1 MTRGLNVKWVIYQ
14 PYHGENSSTT
24 EIAHNN
30 SKRKSVNKVDD
41 HGGTARK
48 SFKCKFCGRVFKVA
62 MHFTRH
68 IRLHNNKSNFT
79 CQHCGKVCK
88 NEETF
93 KHHIAL
99 HLPDDKK
106 PHQCEHCSKGFVTS
120 TSLKKHLPDFL
131 KFGQKITRTGNTA
144 KYAGPGVRYTFLFR
158 VKHNKGQCS
167 VAAELKI
174 QVLLFLKA
182 TCFLWS
188 TIYASNISL

>member
-1 MTRGLNVKWVIYQ
+1 MELLCTHMRDCHANYLCLICSSYFPDLSELRQHESSHTEEDKEFGINVDILQFYISTEAGNKEYKFMQ
-14 PYHGENSSTT
+14 NSSDIVITENIHSEKQPDLTRNATRETT
-24 EIAHNN
+24 HTD
-30 SKRKSVNKVDD
+30 SKEKSDD

-106 PHQCEHCSKGFVTS
+106 LHQCEQYTSKGFV
-120 TSLKKHLPDFL
+120 P
-131 KFGQKITRTGNTA
+131 
-144 KYAGPGVRYTFLFR
+144 V
-158 VKHNKGQCS
+158 
-167 VAAELKI
+167 
-174 QVLLFLKA
+174 QV
-182 TCFLWS
+182 
-188 TIYASNISL
+188 